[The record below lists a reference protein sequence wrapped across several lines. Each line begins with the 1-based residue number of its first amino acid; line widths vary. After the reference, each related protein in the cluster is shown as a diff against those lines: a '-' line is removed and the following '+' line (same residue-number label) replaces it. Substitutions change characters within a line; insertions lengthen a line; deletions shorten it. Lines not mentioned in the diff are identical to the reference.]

1 MDCPKMEECALF
13 PLFSKKAFLRVW
25 QINYC
30 EGEFTKCAR
39 YQSSQVGQA
48 VPSSLLPNGK
58 HLPIAGSSPKG

>member
-1 MDCPKMEECALF
+1 MEECALF

-30 EGEFTKCAR
+30 EGEFTRCVR
-39 YQSSQVGQA
+39 YQHSQEGVS

-58 HLPIAGSSPKG
+58 HLPIVGPSSKE